1 MAVRVIPARQNQKTN
16 EGSRIP
22 AKLRVAAYCRVST
35 ALEDQESSS
44 EAQVS
49 HYNEMIRKNPDWELA
64 DIYADEGLSGTTTE
78 KRENFNRMI
87 QDCEAHK
94 IDMVIT
100 KSISRFARN
109 TLDCLQYIRKL
120 KALNIPILFEKENIN
135 TMGTSGELLI
145 TIMASLAQ
153 QESQSISQN
162 VRMGIQYNF
171 QRGKPM
177 LNHNR
182 FLGYTKE
189 IGGNLVIVPEEADV
203 VRGIFRDFLEGL
215 SFGEIISGLEDQ
227 GVLTPSGKTKWY
239 HSTIQSM
246 LKNEKYMGDLLLQKS
261 YTKDFLTKERA
272 ENQGTFPQYYVKNAH
287 APIVPREVFMRVQ
300 GALLR
305 RENELIIAGKRS
317 RPSVPHALHGKL
329 ICGLCGQPYCRYTP
343 PSGVTY
349 WRCKSRITKGEYCA
363 SATIPDKEI
372 RRLIINAFN
381 RLPYCREDL
390 VRMQERILWGPLDR
404 ISSELNEIEILK
416 EDLEQAEMPDHIRLE
431 KLRERRDDLLAQK
444 ADLSIHEVQLQSAL
458 KLIDA
463 IRGAGQRESA
473 ICLIPDITPDEPKAE
488 PSESIPAGRNDD
500 PAACRDLADFYAR
513 TDRIDQEG
521 PVCIFDHTQVK
532 RFIDKVT
539 IYQNHV
545 FVAFKAG
552 VGIKVKF

>member
-35 ALEDQESSS
+35 DLEEQESSY

-182 FLGYTKE
+182 FLGYTKKK
-189 IGGNLVIVPEEADV
+189 GGNLVIVPEEADV

-272 ENQGTFPQYYVKNAH
+272 ENQGIFPQYYVKNAH

-305 RENELIIAGKRS
+305 RENDLIIAGKRS

-329 ICGLCGQPYCRYTP
+329 ICGICGQPYCRYTP

-473 ICLIPDITPDEPKAE
+473 ICLIPDITPDEPEAE

>member
-35 ALEDQESSS
+35 DLEEQESSY

-182 FLGYTKE
+182 FLGYTKKK
-189 IGGNLVIVPEEADV
+189 GGNLVIVPEEADV

-444 ADLSIHEVQLQSAL
+444 ADLSIHEVQIQSAL

-539 IYQNHV
+539 IYQDHV

>member
-35 ALEDQESSS
+35 DLEEQESSY

-78 KRENFNRMI
+78 RRDNFNRMI

-182 FLGYTKE
+182 FLGYTKKK
-189 IGGNLVIVPEEADV
+189 GGNLVIVPEEADV

-431 KLRERRDDLLAQK
+431 KLRERRDVLLAQK

-488 PSESIPAGRNDD
+488 PSESILAGRNDG

-539 IYQNHV
+539 IYQDHV

>member
-1 MAVRVIPARQNQKTN
+1 M
-16 EGSRIP
+16 
-22 AKLRVAAYCRVST
+22 LRVAAYCRVST
-35 ALEDQESSS
+35 DLEEQESSY

-78 KRENFNRMI
+78 KRDNFNRMI

-182 FLGYTKE
+182 FLGYTKKK
-189 IGGNLVIVPEEADV
+189 GGNLVIVPEEADV

-416 EDLEQAEMPDHIRLE
+416 EDLEQSEMPDHIRLE

-539 IYQNHV
+539 IYQDHV

>member
-35 ALEDQESSS
+35 DLEEQESSY

-182 FLGYTKE
+182 FLGYTKKK
-189 IGGNLVIVPEEADV
+189 GGNLMIVPEEADV

-372 RRLIINAFN
+372 RRFIINAFN

-488 PSESIPAGRNDD
+488 PSESIPAGRNDA

-539 IYQNHV
+539 IYQDHV

>member
-22 AKLRVAAYCRVST
+22 AMLRVAAYCRVST
-35 ALEDQESSS
+35 DLEEQESSY

-182 FLGYTKE
+182 FLGYTKKK
-189 IGGNLVIVPEEADV
+189 GGNLVIVPEEADV

-488 PSESIPAGRNDD
+488 PSESILAGRNDG

-539 IYQNHV
+539 IYQDHV

>member
-35 ALEDQESSS
+35 DLEEQESSY

-182 FLGYTKE
+182 FLGYTKKK
-189 IGGNLVIVPEEADV
+189 GGNLVIVPEEADV

-227 GVLTPSGKTKWY
+227 GVFTPSGKTKWY

-272 ENQGTFPQYYVKNAH
+272 ENQGIFPQYYVKNAH

-404 ISSELNEIEILK
+404 ISSALNEIEILK

-539 IYQNHV
+539 IYQDHV